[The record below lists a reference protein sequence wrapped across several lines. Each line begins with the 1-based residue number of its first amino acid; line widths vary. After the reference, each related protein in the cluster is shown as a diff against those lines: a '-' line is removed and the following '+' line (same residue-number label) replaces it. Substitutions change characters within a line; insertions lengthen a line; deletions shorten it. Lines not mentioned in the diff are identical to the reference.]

1 MIDTLFDWTAL
12 LSSEESPCHLRGR
25 DPGAFAG
32 LISVDEFQALGRAVP
47 DSARMIRRGERVGPS
62 GRPSELWIG
71 DGLRAG
77 ATLLITD
84 LAQHDTR
91 LGALAVSAAA
101 NLGCPVQLNGYLTPP
116 GSRGND
122 VHFDD
127 HDVIVLQLHGQKRWT
142 LYDDRPV
149 SLPVLPHRRVLDPAE
164 LHQPCPLLLEAGD
177 VLYIPRGVPHEACTG
192 EAASLHVSIGLHP
205 ALVRDALIALV
216 DVWTMDELSMR
227 RRFGGD
233 AAAIAEQFTRLADNP
248 RSLAALCIAAR
259 DLVKRRYA
267 PVPGPFEKS

>member
-1 MIDTLFDWTAL
+1 
-12 LSSEESPCHLRGR
+12 
-25 DPGAFAG
+25 
-32 LISVDEFQALGRAVP
+32 
-47 DSARMIRRGERVGPS
+47 MIRRGELVGPS
-62 GRPSELWIG
+62 GHPSELSVD

-77 ATLLITD
+77 GTLLVTD

-91 LGALAVSAAA
+91 LRALAASAAA
-101 NLGCPVQLNGYLTPP
+101 ALGCPVQLNGYLTPP

-127 HDVIVLQLHGQKRWT
+127 HDVIVLQLQGQKRWT

-164 LHQPCPLLLEAGD
+164 LHQPRPLLLEAGD

-205 ALVRDALIALV
+205 ALVRDALIALI

-233 AAAIAEQFTRLADNP
+233 ASAIVEQFTRLAENP
-248 RSLAALCIAAR
+248 KSLAALCSAAC